1 MMDDEQEE
9 ENGDLENGDL
19 ENGDL
24 EKQKWQNICSCYHI
38 IIYRILLK

>member
-9 ENGDLENGDL
+9 ENGDL

>member
-1 MMDDEQEE
+1 MMHEKQE

-24 EKQKWQNICSCYHI
+24 EKQKWQNIFSCYHI